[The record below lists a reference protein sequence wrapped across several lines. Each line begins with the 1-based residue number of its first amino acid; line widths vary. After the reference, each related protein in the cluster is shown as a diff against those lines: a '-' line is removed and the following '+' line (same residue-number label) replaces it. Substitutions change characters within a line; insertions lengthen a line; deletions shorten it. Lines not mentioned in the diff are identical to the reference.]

1 VLRKQQW
8 NAMNSFIKFLQ
19 GIVDKLFR

>member
-1 VLRKQQW
+1 
-8 NAMNSFIKFLQ
+8 MNSFIKFLQ